1 MENEEKLVVTMFNLE
16 KFEGKY
22 AQKISGQDEHFS
34 FSVLES
40 SQSALKKCIGYVKEC
55 FS

>member
-22 AQKISGQDEHFS
+22 AQNISGQDEHFS

-40 SQSALKKCIGYVKEC
+40 S
-55 FS
+55 